1 MWLKMPEKVSPAA
14 PGQRPRGQTG
24 TDVRVRWP
32 ETTKLVPH
40 PVGTVPRARHRP
52 GWGIDTAL
60 GGQRVWEPGRWAR
73 GQPGWQAQGQTGV
86 AGTGTDGPSVRGT
99 ARTSRGQPAPS
110 WGPTGNV
117 MRPYVH
123 LHGEPQMCPH
133 SWPSSPASTVGGVQG
148 EHPAR
153 RGDPAVFHDGWKDPE
168 PMGPMGGTTSPAPPC
183 RGASHGRGR
192 VSPRTSPQVEIRR
205 EHQAPGCRATQQQE
219 ASARPSRGGRT
230 QGHAGGLSGGQ
241 GAGGRPFPSAPL
253 GPPPPPPPWPVTPK
267 PSAR

>member
-1 MWLKMPEKVSPAA
+1 MAQDAQKGFSGCPGTKTQRTDGDGCARALARDNEAGAA
-14 PGQRPRGQTG
+14 PGGDGAQGKTQAGMGHRHGARGSEGVGAGAVGMGTAGVAGTG
-24 TDVRVRWP
+24 TA
-32 ETTKLVPH
+32 
-40 PVGTVPRARHRP
+40 GA
-52 GWGIDTAL
+52 
-60 GGQRVWEPGRWAR
+60 
-73 GQPGWQAQGQTGV
+73 

-123 LHGEPQMCPH
+123 LHGEPQTCPH
-133 SWPSSPASTVGGVQG
+133 SWPSSPASTVGGVRG

-183 RGASHGRGR
+183 RGASHGQGR